1 MTAERGELRPRRG
14 HEGGGAVRSP
24 VDVDLAGPG
33 TAEASAEVAAAAVE
47 AAQTGRPA
55 GARTAGAPNAG
66 ARSSGGSPDGD
77 LPGPASIGRASGVMA
92 LGTIASRATGFL
104 RTIAIAYA
112 VGVAAVAN
120 AYNVANVA
128 PNIIYDL
135 LLGGILTSI
144 VVPVLVR
151 AARDD
156 ADGGVDFA
164 RSLLTLITIT
174 LGIAVIIG
182 MVAAPLIINLYL
194 DQGGAE
200 HDLAV
205 TFLRWF
211 LPQVIFYGI
220 GAAIGA
226 ILNIRGRFG
235 APMFTPVLNNVI
247 VIGTAVAF
255 VLMSGGEHPTLAG
268 ITTAQTMVLA
278 AGTTLGVVVMTVALL
293 PSLRSTGFRYRPR
306 LNLRH
311 PGSLQAGR
319 LAGWMFL
326 FVLVT
331 QLAYLFVVRL
341 ASGATAFP
349 TYSYAFQLFQLPY
362 AIVAVSVITAL
373 LPRMSRHSAD
383 DRKDLV
389 RADLSHGMRLNLLVI
404 VPAALGLIAIGRP
417 LAYAVYA
424 HGAVSGPEA
433 YGIGNALVAFAV
445 GLIPFSM
452 FQLLLRGFYAGQN
465 SRTPTLVMIGVG
477 ALNVAMMYAL
487 SAVLSTSSRAVA
499 LALAFDIAY
508 AAGAITLT
516 VLLRRHL
523 HGLDG
528 WRVLRL
534 FVRVAIAGALAA
546 ATAYGTVALIR
557 WPGGSGL
564 AVTAVAVIVAAVFGT
579 GVFLLAATRM
589 RVTELTDLLQLVRER
604 TGR

>member
-1 MTAERGELRPRRG
+1 MS
-14 HEGGGAVRSP
+14 GGG
-24 VDVDLAGPG
+24 
-33 TAEASAEVAAAAVE
+33 
-47 AAQTGRPA
+47 
-55 GARTAGAPNAG
+55 
-66 ARSSGGSPDGD
+66 SGGEM
-77 LPGPASIGRASGVMA
+77 PGPTSIGRASGIMA

-112 VGVAAVAN
+112 VGVGAVGN

-135 LLGGILTSI
+135 LLGGILTSV

-164 RSLLTLITIT
+164 RSLLTLIAVT
-174 LGIAVIIG
+174 LGIAVVIG
-182 MVAAPLIINLYL
+182 MLAAPLIINLYL
-194 DQGGAE
+194 NQGGAE

-211 LPQVIFYGI
+211 LPQVVFYGV

-235 APMFTPVLNNVI
+235 APMFTPVLNNLI
-247 VIGTAVAF
+247 VIATAVAF

-268 ITTAQTMVLA
+268 ITTAQTTVLA
-278 AGTTLGVVVMTVALL
+278 AGTTLGVVAMTVGLL
-293 PSLRSTGFRYRPR
+293 PTLRRTGFRYRPR

-311 PGSLQAGR
+311 PGLLQAGR
-319 LAGWMFL
+319 LASWMFL
-326 FVLVT
+326 YVLVT
-331 QLAYLFVVRL
+331 QLAYLFVIRL

-383 DRKDLV
+383 GRKDLV
-389 RADLSHGMRLNLLVI
+389 REDLSHGMRLNLLI
-404 VPAALGLIAIGRP
+404 MVPASLGLVAIGRP
-417 LAYAVYA
+417 LSYAVYA

-465 SRTPTLVMIGVG
+465 SRTPTLVMVGVA
-477 ALNVAMMYAL
+477 ALNVATMYAL
-487 SAVLSTSSRAVA
+487 AAVLSDSSRAVA
-499 LALAFDIAY
+499 LALAFDVAY
-508 AAGAITLT
+508 TAGAVTLT
-516 VLLRRHL
+516 VLLRRQL

-528 WRVLRL
+528 RRVLRL
-534 FVRVAIAGALAA
+534 FVRVTLAGALAA
-546 ATAYGTVALIR
+546 ATAYGTMSLIR
-557 WPGGSGL
+557 WLAGSTIT
-564 AVTAVAVIVAAVFGT
+564 VTAVAVVVAALLGT
-579 GVFLLAATRM
+579 GVFVLAATRM
-589 RVTELTDLLQLVRER
+589 RVQELTDLLRLVRER
-604 TGR
+604 VAR

>member
-1 MTAERGELRPRRG
+1 MPTRWE
-14 HEGGGAVRSP
+14 S
-24 VDVDLAGPG
+24 
-33 TAEASAEVAAAAVE
+33 
-47 AAQTGRPA
+47 
-55 GARTAGAPNAG
+55 
-66 ARSSGGSPDGD
+66 
-77 LPGPASIGRASGVMA
+77 
-92 LGTIASRATGFL
+92 
-104 RTIAIAYA
+104 
-112 VGVAAVAN
+112 AAVAN

-164 RSLLTLITIT
+164 RSLLTLIAIT
-174 LGIAVIIG
+174 LGIAVVIG

-247 VIGTAVAF
+247 VIATAVAF

-268 ITTAQTMVLA
+268 ITTAQTTVLA

-293 PSLRSTGFRYRPR
+293 PSLRRTGFRYRPR

-311 PGSLQAGR
+311 PGLLQAGR

-326 FVLVT
+326 YVLVT
-331 QLAYLFVVRL
+331 QLAYLFVIRL

-389 RADLSHGMRLNLLVI
+389 REDLSHGMRLNLLVI

-445 GLIPFSM
+445 GLDPVLDVPAAAPRF
-452 FQLLLRGFYAGQN
+452 LRRAEQPHADAGHDRRRRPSTWRRCTRCRPCCPTRRGRWRSRSPST
-465 SRTPTLVMIGVG
+465 SRTRPARSRSPSCCAGNCMDWTGG
-477 ALNVAMMYAL
+477 GC
-487 SAVLSTSSRAVA
+487 SGCSS
-499 LALAFDIAY
+499 
-508 AAGAITLT
+508 
-516 VLLRRHL
+516 
-523 HGLDG
+523 G
-528 WRVLRL
+528 WRSPVPWLPPL
-534 FVRVAIAGALAA
+534 
-546 ATAYGTVALIR
+546 
-557 WPGGSGL
+557 P
-564 AVTAVAVIVAAVFGT
+564 
-579 GVFLLAATRM
+579 
-589 RVTELTDLLQLVRER
+589 
-604 TGR
+604 TGRCR

>member
-24 VDVDLAGPG
+24 DADVDLAGPG

-55 GARTAGAPNAG
+55 GARN
-66 ARSSGGSPDGD
+66 GGVPPGGGV
-77 LPGPASIGRASGVMA
+77 PGPASIGRASGIMA
-92 LGTIASRATGFL
+92 LGTIASRTTGFL
-104 RTIAIAYA
+104 RTMAIAFA
-112 VGVAAVAN
+112 VGVGPVGN
-120 AYNVANVA
+120 AYNVAIVT
-128 PNIIYDL
+128 PSIIYDL
-135 LLGGILTSI
+135 LLGGILTSV

-156 ADGGVDFA
+156 KDGGIDFA
-164 RSLLTLITIT
+164 RSLLTLIAIG
-174 LGIAVIIG
+174 LGIAVLIG
-182 MVAAPLIINLYL
+182 MVAAPLIIDLYL

-205 TFLRWF
+205 TFLRWL
-211 LPQVIFYGI
+211 LPQVVFFGI
-220 GAAIGA
+220 GATIGA
-226 ILNIRGRFG
+226 LLNIRGRFG
-235 APMFTPVLNNVI
+235 PPMFTPVLNNLI
-247 VIGTAVAF
+247 VIATAIVF
-255 VLMSGGEHPTLAG
+255 VLMPGAHPPTLTG
-268 ITTAQTMVLA
+268 ITTAQTTVLG
-278 AGTTLGVVVMTVALL
+278 AGTTLGVVVMTIALL
-293 PSLRSTGFRYRPR
+293 PWLRSTGFRYRPR

-311 PGSLQAGR
+311 PGLLQAAR

-326 FVLVT
+326 YVLVT

-373 LPRMSRHSAD
+373 LPRMSRHAAD

-389 RADLSHGMRLNLLVI
+389 REDLSHGMRLTLLVI
-404 VPAALGLIAIGRP
+404 VPAALGLIALGRP
-417 LAYAVYA
+417 LAYAVFA
-424 HGAVSGPEA
+424 RGAVSGAEA
-433 YGIGNALVAFAV
+433 YGIGDALAAFAV

-452 FQLLLRGFYAGQN
+452 FQLQLRGFYAGQN

-487 SAVLSTSSRAVA
+487 SAALPTSSRAVA
-499 LALAFDIAY
+499 LALAFGIAY
-508 AAGAITLT
+508 AAGAIVLT
-516 VLLRRHL
+516 VLLRRQL

-546 ATAYGTVALIR
+546 ATAYGVVELIQ
-557 WPGGSGL
+557 WPGGSGR
-564 AVTAVAVIVAAVFGT
+564 AVAVLAVIVAAVVGT